1 MLRLLANGLVLV
13 EILAAAPTAMTFKIQ
28 YDDQAADL
36 AIANINWS
44 IKSVAQMIIKTSV
57 RDNVSSKSIIE
68 KAGLCTLNEM
78 VASQAALTAWKSN
91 KAKDPLGRN
100 LFPIIRPTR
109 SINSLKATNLSLVTT
124 FWPLILWRGPGI
136 LLLNFKL

>member
-1 MLRLLANGLVLV
+1 M
-13 EILAAAPTAMTFKIQ
+13 ILQ
-28 YDDQAADL
+28 
-36 AIANINWS
+36 
-44 IKSVAQMIIKTSV
+44 TSV
-57 RDNVSSKSIIE
+57 RDNVSSKTIKE

-78 VASQAALTAWKSN
+78 VVSQTSLTVWKSN
-91 KAKDPLGRN
+91 KAKDPFGRN

-109 SINSLKATNLSLVTT
+109 SINGLKATNLSLVTT